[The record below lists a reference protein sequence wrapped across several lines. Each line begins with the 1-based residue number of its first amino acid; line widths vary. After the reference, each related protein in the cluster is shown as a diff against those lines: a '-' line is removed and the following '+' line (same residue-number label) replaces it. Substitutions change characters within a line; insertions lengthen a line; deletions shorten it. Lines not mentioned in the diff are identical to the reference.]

1 MPKGKDN
8 EKKNIP
14 YGVLI
19 LFLLLVLMLVIIGSM
34 MVGRFAITPGQIL
47 SILFHPEKASGIS
60 QTVLLK
66 VRLSRVLGAVLIGG
80 ALSLSGAAYQ
90 GMFRNPMVSPDILG
104 ASAGASFGAALSILL
119 GLNGFLIQV
128 VAFGFGLLAVSASVL
143 VSHLISEDNSERV
156 MTLVLTGM
164 VISALFAALVSITKY
179 VADPYDQLPII
190 TFWLMG
196 GLTYITMDDIAKLM
210 LPLLVGTLPMIMLSW
225 RLNLLSMGDE
235 EAAAMGVNPR
245 KIRLIY
251 IFCATLLTS
260 SVVSIAGMIGWVG
273 LIIPHLVRMITGVD
287 HRRLLP
293 VSMLLGAIFL
303 TLVDDVARS
312 LFAQEIP
319 LGILTAIIGS
329 PFFLY
334 LLYRG
339 RRGWNS

>member
-1 MPKGKDN
+1 MPKEKDK
-8 EKKNIP
+8 EKKNVP

-19 LFLLLVLMLVIIGSM
+19 LFLLLVVMLVIIGSM

-66 VRLSRVLGAVLIGG
+66 VRLSRVIGAVLIGG

-196 GLTYITMDDIAKLM
+196 GLTYITIDDIAKLM

>member
-1 MPKGKDN
+1 MPKEKDK
-8 EKKNIP
+8 EKKNVP

-19 LFLLLVLMLVIIGSM
+19 LFLLLVVMLVIIGSM

-66 VRLSRVLGAVLIGG
+66 VRLSRVIGAVLIGG

-210 LPLLVGTLPMIMLSW
+210 LPLLVGTIPMIMLSW